1 MDITGSIA
9 ATSIGMSSAQ
19 TLSAINVSVLG
30 KALDT
35 VEEQG
40 QALEKMMEVSAPRT
54 NLLDVYA

>member
-1 MDITGSIA
+1 MDITGSLA
-9 ATSIGMSSAQ
+9 ATSIGMSSAK

-40 QALEKMMEVSAPRT
+40 QAITEMMQVSAPRT
-54 NLLDVYA
+54 NRLDVYA